1 MKVFVTGAT
10 GFVGKALINELLNAG
25 HNIVAGVRNYSVELP
40 VEVEQKLVGDLSLL
54 SEQNTIIDT
63 LKKIDVVI
71 HTAARVHIMQD
82 KAADPLTEFRKM
94 NVNATLALA
103 KQSVS
108 AGVKR
113 FVFISSIKV
122 NGESTNNRQA
132 FREIDKP
139 APEDAYGQSKLE
151 AEQFLFEIGQ
161 TMPMEVVVIRSPL
174 IYGPGVKANFAS
186 MIKIIKKG
194 IPLPF
199 GAIHNERSILAIDNL
214 VDFLR
219 LCIVH
224 PAAANQVFLMADGK
238 DVSTTEL
245 LTKIAK
251 AYKRPIHL
259 IPVPVCWMIFITKLT
274 NKNNI
279 SDRLFGNLQIDITK
293 AQQLL
298 GWKPVVSMEQQLNKM
313 AELDKN
319 STQNK

>member
-71 HTAARVHIMQD
+71 HTAARGHIMQD

-132 FREIDKP
+132 FRETDKP
-139 APEDAYGQSKLE
+139 APEDAYGQFGN
-151 AEQFLFEIGQ
+151 EQNI
-161 TMPMEVVVIRSPL
+161 
-174 IYGPGVKANFAS
+174 
-186 MIKIIKKG
+186 
-194 IPLPF
+194 
-199 GAIHNERSILAIDNL
+199 GAIKDAISAFSIGGGSLTSGENIFKQLGEPSATGIGSLDSLFNLFNKQSTPSPIDI
-214 VDFLR
+214 DTM
-219 LCIVH
+219 
-224 PAAANQVFLMADGK
+224 NQ
-238 DVSTTEL
+238 
-245 LTKIAK
+245 
-251 AYKRPIHL
+251 
-259 IPVPVCWMIFITKLT
+259 
-274 NKNNI
+274 
-279 SDRLFGNLQIDITK
+279 GNLR
-293 AQQLL
+293 
-298 GWKPVVSMEQQLNKM
+298 V
-313 AELDKN
+313 
-319 STQNK
+319 